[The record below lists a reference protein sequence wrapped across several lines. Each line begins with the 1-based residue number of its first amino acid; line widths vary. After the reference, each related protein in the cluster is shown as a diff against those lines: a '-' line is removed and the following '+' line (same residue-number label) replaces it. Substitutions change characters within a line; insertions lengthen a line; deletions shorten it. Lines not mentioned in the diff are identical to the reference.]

1 MPRRHLSTILLIC
14 SWLHLG
20 KGLARTDKYWFVAEA
35 NQQQNTS
42 CILRASGW
50 GCSACAY
57 VDLPCMAGQTCG
69 PSGVFYLK
77 TCYSALPEDMLLCS
91 PWLTKQPTIED
102 ISDLLPNW
110 HGRCHAERGLGHLQA
125 KLRQQAAFT
134 HRHSPD
140 ETKSMSIPKEETFAC
155 AQVCHCHSLP
165 IDRAALGGPYKV
177 ELVAKPHI
185 PAPNY
190 ILSNQKTSKKYFTE
204 LCVWGKSTILPLPR
218 KMAYEIRMLLK
229 HLSVFLSL
237 GHSALLLIL

>member
-1 MPRRHLSTILLIC
+1 MAPVGSSTWRHATLLS
-14 SWLHLG
+14 
-20 KGLARTDKYWFVAEA
+20 
-35 NQQQNTS
+35 
-42 CILRASGW
+42 
-50 GCSACAY
+50 
-57 VDLPCMAGQTCG
+57 
-69 PSGVFYLK
+69 LK
-77 TCYSALPEDMLLCS
+77 TCYSALPGSQNNPPSKTSQICFPIGMAGVML
-91 PWLTKQPTIED
+91 
-102 ISDLLPNW
+102 
-110 HGRCHAERGLGHLQA
+110 
-125 KLRQQAAFT
+125 LRQQAAFT

-177 ELVAKPHI
+177 ELV
-185 PAPNY
+185 APNY